1 MQTCKTLEYLFYLA
15 LFVLYFKLAESAS
28 IDTINISTTSI
39 TSPSAKDV
47 LTTTA
52 RSMTNRGSVRNV
64 EGGSKLKRTLEEC
77 NSSFSWMCLKLEFVR
92 ILERLTE
99 REELRLL
106 NGISVVKDPEAK
118 EIKTSELMAEVAR
131 SYPNDP
137 DARLNGYIINKVNN
151 FLQTH
156 YLRFKL
162 IDDHTIEEAR
172 SLVETGRKDK
182 FGKKGGMEALIAAG
196 LMMKGTLMAMGMGGI
211 ALIAGKALMTALMAL
226 TLAAVVGLKSLAG
239 GGGKSHTYE
248 IVTKPIYTSSHS
260 HSVSHE
266 DGGHGGHMGHSG
278 SGYGGYARS
287 LNLSLPK
294 SLRASAKVH

>member
-1 MQTCKTLEYLFYLA
+1 MQTWRTLEYLIYLVIF
-15 LFVLYFKLAESAS
+15 LLYIKLSESAS
-28 IDTINISTTSI
+28 IDTSETSAADILSTTERSL
-39 TSPSAKDV
+39 KDSG
-47 LTTTA
+47 TEEK
-52 RSMTNRGSVRNV
+52 M
-64 EGGSKLKRTLEEC
+64 GGTSKLKRKLEEC
-77 NSSFSWMCLKLEFVR
+77 NNTFSWMCLKLELVGL
-92 ILERLTE
+92 LEHLTE

-106 NGISVVKDPEAK
+106 NGISVVKDPQAK

-131 SYPNDP
+131 SYPNNP
-137 DARLNGYIINKVNN
+137 DARLNGYIINKINN
-151 FLQTH
+151 FLRTH

-226 TLAAVVGLKSLAG
+226 TLAAVVGLKGLA

-248 IVTKPIYTSSHS
+248 IVTKPIYTSSHT
-260 HSVSHE
+260 HSVSH
-266 DGGHGGHMGHSG
+266 DDGHGGHGMGHSG

-287 LNLSLPK
+287 LNLNLPK
-294 SLRASAKVH
+294 SLRGSKTKIN

>member
-1 MQTCKTLEYLFYLA
+1 MQTWRTLEYLFYLA
-15 LFVLYFKLAESAS
+15 IFLLYFKLAESAS
-28 IDTINISTTSI
+28 IETMKSSSTSTSSSSMDI
-39 TSPSAKDV
+39 
-47 LTTTA
+47 LTTTE
-52 RSMTNRGSVRNV
+52 RSLTDSGISRNV
-64 EGGSKLKRTLEEC
+64 EGGSKLKRTLQEC
-77 NSSFSWMCLKLEFVR
+77 NNSFSWMCLKLEFVR
-92 ILERLTE
+92 LLERLTE

-106 NGISVVKDPEAK
+106 NGISVIKDPEAK

-172 SLVETGRKDK
+172 ALVETGRKEK

-248 IVTKPIYTSSHS
+248 IVTKPIYTASHT
-260 HSVSHE
+260 HSVSHDE
-266 DGGHGGHMGHSG
+266 GGHGGGHMGHSG

-287 LNLSLPK
+287 LNLNLPK
-294 SLRASAKVH
+294 SLRGSSKVN